1 MNANDAAT
9 SRAAPIDYAPGLLR
23 GAAWVLLCTALV
35 AAAAFGFSKL
45 QTKKYTAAAS
55 LVFNDNRLGRQLAG
69 LPLATTSGAQGQQ
82 ASDLKLVR
90 SAGAAAETARALD
103 HGLTA
108 AKVRAALRI
117 SAPGAWNVVKASATT
132 SSRALAAAIANT
144 YTAQFVEEQRRLSHG
159 SYAAAVKRA
168 HKQLSALSRTRRFA
182 SAGLALRVRAQALR
196 TLSRLGADNV
206 QIAHAAAVP
215 TSPSSPRVA
224 RNTILGAVIGL
235 LLGLGSAFW
244 HVRRQRRIR
253 NPEQLRQIYGV
264 PLLGVIPESAA
275 LARLAASRRADGSEQ
290 SSATLPRREE
300 EAFELIRGHLR
311 YFKIDRELRTLLV
324 VSACRRDGST
334 TIARHLAATA
344 ARTGSVVLLVEA
356 DLLHPALAAQLRLQA
371 EPGLSAALIGELS
384 LWSATQLVDVGFP
397 RRDGQVAN
405 TPSSERVLDVVAAG
419 EPLPPNPV
427 ELMKSRAMA
436 ALLEE
441 ARSTYDLVVIDTPAL
456 AASADALSLVG
467 QVDGVIVV
475 GRMGGRGGPAE
486 RARAILARSRA
497 PLLGVVA
504 NGATRGWRRRSQL
517 TQDYD
522 DARALTSPA
531 LDASANGGSPP
542 GAGVEQADPRQTE
555 RRGREP
561 QPH

>member
-1 MNANDAAT
+1 MSENPAAK
-9 SRAAPIDYAPGLLR
+9 SRAAPIDYAPGPLR
-23 GAAWVLLCTALV
+23 GAGWVLLCAALV

-45 QTKKYTAAAS
+45 QTEKYTAAAS

-69 LPLATTSGAQGQQ
+69 LPLTATSGAQGQQ

-90 SAGAAAETARALD
+90 SAGAAAQTARALD

-117 SAPGAWNVVKASATT
+117 TAPGAWNVVKVSATT
-132 SSRALAAAIANT
+132 SSRALAAAMANI
-144 YTAQFVEEQRRLSHG
+144 YTAQFVKEQRRLSHA

-168 HKQLSALSRTRRFA
+168 NKQLRALSRARRFG
-182 SAGLALRVRAQALR
+182 SAGLALRVRAQSLG

-206 QIAHAAAVP
+206 QIAHAAAAP
-215 TSPSSPRVA
+215 TSPSSPKVA
-224 RNTILGAVIGL
+224 RNTILGALIGL
-235 LLGLGSAFW
+235 LLGLGIAFW

-253 NPEQLRQIYGV
+253 NPQQLRHIYGI
-264 PLLGVIPESAA
+264 PLLGVVPESAA
-275 LARLAASRRADGSEQ
+275 LVRLAASRPAEGTEHNST
-290 SSATLPRREE
+290 TLPRREEE

-324 VSACRRDGST
+324 VSAGRRDGST

-356 DLLHPALAAQLRLQA
+356 DLQHPALAGQLSLRA

-397 RRDGQVAN
+397 RCDGQVAQ
-405 TPSSERVLDVVAAG
+405 TPGRERVLDVVAAG
-419 EPLPPNPV
+419 EPLPPNPG

-456 AASADALSLVG
+456 AASADALSLLR

-475 GRMGGRGGPAE
+475 GRMGGRASSAE

-504 NGATRGWRRRSQL
+504 NRARRGSRRRSQL
-517 TQDYD
+517 KQDYD
-522 DARALTSPA
+522 DAAALASPA
-531 LDASANGGSPP
+531 LDASVNGASAP
-542 GAGVEQADPRQTE
+542 GAGVEQTE